1 MSTEQYGFV
10 RIYSLFCLFF
20 VLTVSFLIVTQTFL
34 ARAWFLPTSRFL
46 INAIKIR
53 TLSAISFTN
62 HTSFSTFKWCYFD
75 LPCLEKLASK
85 PTSSWWCS
93 KIPQT
98 CCNGGWR
105 LFRKKNFQ
113 NKAWEIHM
121 AINQISE
128 KEKLFDI
135 LFWKNSFILL
145 LTVIRL
151 SEEHRS
157 SDGILVRQ
165 IFKKSNE
172 LDRKLLIKVFKGLA
186 VHENCLRHWVGLLI
200 QTQNID
206 FSVAI
211 AT

>member
-1 MSTEQYGFV
+1 MLFWFTLFRKTRFKTNFFLVVFKNST
-10 RIYSLFCLFF
+10 
-20 VLTVSFLIVTQTFL
+20 
-34 ARAWFLPTSRFL
+34 
-46 INAIKIR
+46 
-53 TLSAISFTN
+53 
-62 HTSFSTFKWCYFD
+62 D
-75 LPCLEKLASK
+75 LL
-85 PTSSWWCS
+85 
-93 KIPQT
+93 Q
-98 CCNGGWR
+98 WR
-105 LFRKKNFQ
+105 LKTFQKKNFQ